1 MTAIVTSRNQ
11 LPSLSFAAG
20 PGCVPID
27 LDRLVGTRLLIQAS
41 SGGGK
46 SYCLRW
52 LLEQT
57 HGRIQQF
64 VLDWEGEFASLR
76 ERFAY
81 VLAGQD
87 GDVPADP
94 RTAGLLCRRLLE
106 LSASAVLDL
115 SELPP
120 EDRQCFARGFLHEL
134 MHVPRSLWRPLLV
147 AIDEA
152 HHLAPEK
159 GEGEAVSKPA
169 VVALCTQGRKR
180 GYAAVLAT
188 QRIAKVTNNALA
200 ELLNVL
206 IGRPASSLTCGA
218 PGMRWALTRHNA
230 SSSSNWSRA
239 SSSHGVRRWRVSPCW
254 CAPDRCRPR
263 IHSQAGSPRRCRPR
277 PRRSAPCWASSAIC
291 RPRPRQTWTTWSR
304 PAAASPSSSARSA
317 ICPLR
322 CARRSSSNVS
332 RCRPSTRGQCIAWS
346 CWWPP

>member
-1 MTAIVTSRNQ
+1 MGMTAMATSSR

-27 LDRLVGTRLLIQAS
+27 LDRLVATQLLTHAS

-46 SYCLRW
+46 SWALRW

-115 SELPP
+115 SELQP
-120 EDRQCFARGFLHEL
+120 EDRRRFAQGFLHEL

-147 AIDEA
+147 TIDEA

-180 GYAAVLAT
+180 GFGVCLAT

-206 IGRPASSLTCGA
+206 IGPTSFE
-218 PGMRWALTRHNA
+218 PDDALGFDQLQR
-230 SSSSNWSRA
+230 
-239 SSSHGVRRWRVSPCW
+239 
-254 CAPDRCRPR
+254 
-263 IHSQAGSPRRCRPR
+263 
-277 PRRSAPCWASSAIC
+277 
-291 RPRPRQTWTTWSR
+291 
-304 PAAASPSSSARSA
+304 
-317 ICPLR
+317 
-322 CARRSSSNVS
+322 
-332 RCRPSTRGQCIAWS
+332 
-346 CWWPP
+346 

>member
-1 MTAIVTSRNQ
+1 MTTIATSRNQ

-20 PGCVPID
+20 LDCVPID
-27 LDRLVGTRLLIQAS
+27 LDRLVGTRLLIQTN

-134 MHVPRSLWRPLLV
+134 MHVPRSLWRPLLA

-206 IGRPASSLTCGA
+206 IGPTSFE
-218 PGMRWALTRHNA
+218 PD
-230 SSSSNWSRA
+230 
-239 SSSHGVRRWRVSPCW
+239 VRRAGDALGFDKAQREQLKQLEPGQFFARGPALACEPVLVRTGPVQTTHPQPGRV
-254 CAPDRCRPR
+254 APPV
-263 IHSQAGSPRRCRPR
+263 PP
-277 PRRSAPCWASSAIC
+277 PPEAI
-291 RPRPRQTWTTWSR
+291 RALLGQLRDLPTQ
-304 PAAASPSSSARSA
+304 AASDLDDLEPARG
-317 ICPLR
+317 R
-322 CARRSSSNVS
+322 
-332 RCRPSTRGQCIAWS
+332 IAE
-346 CWWPP
+346 P